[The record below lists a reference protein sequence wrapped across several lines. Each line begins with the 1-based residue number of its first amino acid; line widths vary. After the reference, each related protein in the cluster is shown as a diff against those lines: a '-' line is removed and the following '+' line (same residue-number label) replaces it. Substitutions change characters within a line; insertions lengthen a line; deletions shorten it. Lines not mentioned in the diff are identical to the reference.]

1 MIWEILLR
9 LAVYVLHHST
19 EVWTAALGCGLIF
32 LIERLNAEKNASR
45 TLPMKRALW
54 QALQVARAI
63 HRLFITAA
71 FVIVNSAYMLLVGWW
86 KEWMVSVAVTTAA
99 ATVWRRLPISRRQPT
114 T

>member
-1 MIWEILLR
+1 MIWEILLW

-45 TLPMKRALW
+45 TLPMKQALW
-54 QALQVARAI
+54 QALQVARAL

-71 FVIVNSAYMLLVGWW
+71 FVIVNSACMLLVGWW
-86 KEWMVSVAVTTAA
+86 KEWMVSVAVATAA